1 MGDEM
6 TEKLSARLFYALVLS
21 IIVLMS
27 GFVALGIRAFASA
40 VISDSIYLGVFGILL
55 TIFPIYFVLRR
66 PVGVTAMDRKI
77 RGLLSARSRQ
87 APRQVAPRLKDRRKP
102 LVQGQIRTAVAY
114 ERRSKQ
120 GARFSVVSLEPVA
133 GGTVRG

>member
-6 TEKLSARLFYALVLS
+6 TEKLSARLFYTLVFS
-21 IIVLMS
+21 IIVLMA
-27 GFVALGIRAFASA
+27 GFIAIGIRAFASA
-40 VISDSIYLGVFGILL
+40 MISDSIYLGVFGLL
-55 TIFPIYFVLRR
+55 LVIFPMYFVLRR

-87 APRQVAPRLKDRRKP
+87 AAPRWKDRRKP
-102 LVQGQIRTAVAY
+102 LVQGQIRTIVTH

-120 GARFSVVSLEPVA
+120 GAGFPVVSLEPIA
-133 GGTVRG
+133 SGTVRG

>member
-1 MGDEM
+1 M
-6 TEKLSARLFYALVLS
+6 TEKLSARLFYTLVLS

-27 GFVALGIRAFASA
+27 GFVAVGIRAFASA

-66 PVGVTAMDRKI
+66 RVAVTAMNRKI
-77 RGLLSARSRQ
+77 LRLLSARSRQ
-87 APRQVAPRLKDRRKP
+87 VPRQVAPKLKDRRKP
-102 LVQGQIRTAVAY
+102 LVQGQIRIAVAH

-120 GARFSVVSLEPVA
+120 GPGFPVVSLESVA
-133 GGTVRG
+133 SGTVRG

>member
-1 MGDEM
+1 M
-6 TEKLSARLFYALVLS
+6 TEKLSARLFYTLVLS

-27 GFVALGIRAFASA
+27 GFVAVGIRAFASE

-55 TIFPIYFVLRR
+55 MMFPIYFVLRR

-87 APRQVAPRLKDRRKP
+87 VPQQVAPRRKDRRKP
-102 LVQGQIRTAVAY
+102 LVQGQIRTAVAH

-120 GARFSVVSLEPVA
+120 SARFPVVSLEPLA
-133 GGTVRG
+133 SATVRR